1 MESSVVPSTILT
13 PLFRIRS
20 LKQLGMSANSI
31 QGELSGNSFAN
42 LNELCCLDLRQNE
55 FNGSIPSQLFQL
67 RYLQYLDLSGN
78 SFHGILSG
86 EELRT
91 LDFGYNLL
99 SMEIPTHI
107 DSYSY
112 WRSISL
118 NHSGL
123 EQQEVDGGIPSSIQ
137 NLTELETLE
146 LENNLLT
153 GEIPSWLFSINGL

>member
-1 MESSVVPSTILT
+1 MVPSTILA

-86 EELRT
+86 EV
-91 LDFGYNLL
+91 
-99 SMEIPTHI
+99 
-107 DSYSY
+107 SYF
-112 WRSISL
+112 
-118 NHSGL
+118 
-123 EQQEVDGGIPSSIQ
+123 Q
-137 NLTELETLE
+137 NLRLF
-146 LENNLLT
+146 NMQYNLLT
-153 GEIPSWLFSINGL
+153 GNIPQEIGNMTKLVQLLLRINNFFL